1 MDCVTRGDISCKQ
14 GYFSLSFTTR
24 YLSMELEV
32 AVIRGMQHWTTFHLK
47 EAPVIKQVVVEYL
60 NQIDISIFCLSYY

>member
-1 MDCVTRGDISCKQ
+1 
-14 GYFSLSFTTR
+14 
-24 YLSMELEV
+24 MELEV